1 MRNPVTRNR
10 FRNASIQTCLI
21 VAFALLLL
29 APGLAL
35 GQTFVQQA
43 QNLPGTGTSATF
55 TAAETAGDFNVVIVG
70 WGDQM
75 SSIASVTDDNSNTY
89 ILVGTTGGQNNSQ
102 AIYYANSISVSTTT
116 TPTVS
121 ANFVKALA
129 GGCDVRVLEYT
140 GFSSSSV
147 TVDNWIG
154 NSGGN
159 SPATSNTFTTSTSSL
174 IVGAGT
180 TGGTFLSGGI
190 PTGLTPLGPNGGIN
204 GFGDIAMDSNGA
216 VAAGPYAAGANVTG
230 GWVMQAVGFSI
241 SGVTTATPT
250 VTSIAP
256 TSGSTAGGDSVTITG
271 TNFFPGAIALFGTA
285 PGGIS
290 LVNCVV
296 TPPTS
301 MTCNTPADNQGPKDL
316 TVVNVDGLKG
326 SLALAF
332 TYTINPPVI
341 SSISPA
347 ATTTDGNTT
356 ITITGASF
364 QAGATV
370 NVGGPLQPSGNGEFG
385 DNVKVL
391 SSTSITFTTPALS
404 VGVADLEVKN
414 PDGGNTTD
422 SGALT
427 YALGTGPINFIQ
439 RGDAATGISA
449 QTIPVP
455 MTNPQGKGN
464 LNVVIAGWSDTSAQI
479 STITDTEGNTY
490 VMALP
495 VIQGTSLSQVIYYA
509 KNIKGDGATANTI
522 TVKFSGS
529 AASPDI
535 RVLEYS
541 GPDPSNPLDTGMS
554 NAGNGALADTGV
566 CTTTSAT
573 EVIVAAATVG
583 TLVSAAGPGF
593 TTVDNTSIGDNVEHQ
608 ITSAKGSCEAT
619 TVLQSGNWVIQS
631 VAFKAGSAAPSFT
644 LTADTPTSQTV
655 PAGSQAAYNL
665 TLAAVNGFS
674 SPVTLTCSG
683 LPTGAACGFSP
694 PSPVT
699 PGTSTADALTISTDA
714 STTPVGTSTVTVTG
728 TAGAIIKTATV
739 TLIVTAN
746 TTPGFTMAATALS
759 PATVAPGA
767 SATSTI
773 TITPTNGFTGSV
785 TLSCSSITGGGT
797 PAPACSF
804 SALSGGISTLTVST
818 TANSAANPAGTF
830 ALLLLPIGG
839 MTLLGAGFS
848 SRRKMLVGILLIC
861 MLIAGFVFITSC
873 GGGSSHTHVPSG
885 GTPAGTYTITVS
897 GAATG
902 ATTQTQ
908 TLTLVVN

>member
-1 MRNPVTRNR
+1 MRNR

-21 VAFALLLL
+21 VAFALLL

-102 AIYYANSISVSTTT
+102 AIYYAKSISVSTTT

-129 GGCDVRVLEYT
+129 GGCDVRVLEYK

-159 SPATSNTFTTSTSSL
+159 SPATSNTFTTSTTSL
-174 IVGAGT
+174 LVGAGT
-180 TGGTFLSGGI
+180 TTQFFTAGGLPAYMTSR
-190 PTGLTPLGPNGGIN
+190 GIN
-204 GFGDIAMDSNGA
+204 GFGDVAMDSNGT
-216 VAAGPYAAGANVTG
+216 VAHGTYQASSNVTPP
-230 GWVMQAVGFSI
+230 WVMQGVGFSI
-241 SGVTTATPT
+241 SGITTATPT

-271 TNFFPGAIALFGTA
+271 TNFSAGAIALFGTA

-301 MTCNTPADNQGPKDL
+301 MTCNTPADNQGPKDV
-316 TVVNVDGLKG
+316 TVVNVDGLNG
-326 SLALAF
+326 SLAMAF

-347 ATTTDGNTT
+347 TSTTDGNVTV
-356 ITITGASF
+356 TITGASF

-391 SSTSITFTTPALS
+391 SPTSITFTTPALS

-414 PDGGNTTD
+414 LDGGNTTD

-427 YALGTGPINFIQ
+427 YALGTGPINYIQ
-439 RGDAATGISA
+439 RGDAATGTSA

-464 LNVVIAGWSDTSAQI
+464 LNVVIAGWSDTSAQV
-479 STITDTEGNTY
+479 SSITDTEGNTY

-522 TVKFSGS
+522 TVSFSRS

-541 GPDPSNPLDTGMS
+541 GPDPNSPLDAFALA
-554 NAGNGALADTGV
+554 AGNGALADTGV

-608 ITSAKGSCEAT
+608 ITSATGSCEAT
-619 TVLQSGNWVIQS
+619 TVLQGGNWVIQS
-631 VAFKAGSAAPSFT
+631 VSFKSAAAAAPGFT
-644 LTADTPTSQTV
+644 LTANAPTSATV
-655 PAGSQAAYNL
+655 TAGSNASYSL
-665 TLAAVNGFS
+665 TVADQGGFS
-674 SPVTLTCSG
+674 GTVALACSGLPSGATCGFTPASPVTAGPVTLTI
-683 LPTGAACGFSP
+683 
-694 PSPVT
+694 
-699 PGTSTADALTISTDA
+699 STAA
-714 STTPVGTSTVTVTG
+714 STPAATSTVTITG
-728 TAGAIIKTATV
+728 TASGLTNQTAKV
-739 TLIVTAN
+739 TLIVTAS
-746 TTPGFTMAATALS
+746 TTPGFTLTATPTS
-759 PATVAPGA
+759 ATIATPGG
-767 SATSTI
+767 SATSVI
-773 TITPTNGFTGSV
+773 SVNATNGFNAAVSLACAV
-785 TLSCSSITGGGT
+785 TGGGT
-797 PAPACSF
+797 PAPTCSLSSSSITG
-804 SALSGGISTLTVST
+804 SATSTLTVNT
-818 TANSAANPAGTF
+818 TANSAANSPRATGLF
-830 ALLLLPIGG
+830 YALLLPIGG
-839 MTLLGAGFS
+839 ITLLGAGFS
-848 SRRKMLVGILLIC
+848 SRRKMLVGMLLVC
-861 MLIAGFVFITSC
+861 MMIAGFIFMAAC
-873 GGGSSHTHVPSG
+873 GGGSSKTTPPPGG
-885 GTPAGTYTITVS
+885 GTPPGTYTVTVTGTS
-897 GAATG
+897 GSLTAPATF
-902 ATTQTQ
+902 TVTVQ
-908 TLTLVVN
+908 

>member
-1 MRNPVTRNR
+1 MRNR

-21 VAFALLLL
+21 VAFALLL

-102 AIYYANSISVSTTT
+102 AIYYAKSISVSTTT

-129 GGCDVRVLEYT
+129 GGCDVRVLEYK

-159 SPATSNTFTTSTSSL
+159 SPATSNTFTTSTTSL
-174 IVGAGT
+174 LVGAGT
-180 TGGTFLSGGI
+180 TTQFFTAGGLPAYMTSR
-190 PTGLTPLGPNGGIN
+190 GIN
-204 GFGDIAMDSNGA
+204 GFGDVAMDSNGT
-216 VAAGPYAAGANVTG
+216 VAHGTYQASSNVTPP
-230 GWVMQAVGFSI
+230 WVMQGVGFSI
-241 SGVTTATPT
+241 SGITTATPT

-271 TNFFPGAIALFGTA
+271 TNFSAGAIALFGTA

-301 MTCNTPADNQGPKDL
+301 MTCNTPADNQGPKDV
-316 TVVNVDGLKG
+316 TVVNVDGLNG
-326 SLALAF
+326 SLAMAF

-347 ATTTDGNTT
+347 TSTTDGNVTV
-356 ITITGASF
+356 TITGASF

-391 SSTSITFTTPALS
+391 SPTSITFTTPALS

-414 PDGGNTTD
+414 LDGGNTTD

-427 YALGTGPINFIQ
+427 YALGTGPINYIQ
-439 RGDAATGISA
+439 RGDAATGTSA

-464 LNVVIAGWSDTSAQI
+464 LNVVIAGWSDTSAQV
-479 STITDTEGNTY
+479 SSITDTEGNTY

-522 TVKFSGS
+522 TVSFSRS

-541 GPDPSNPLDTGMS
+541 GPDPNSPLDAFALA
-554 NAGNGALADTGV
+554 AGNGALADTGV

-608 ITSAKGSCEAT
+608 ITSATGSCEAT
-619 TVLQSGNWVIQS
+619 TVLQGGNWVIQS
-631 VAFKAGSAAPSFT
+631 VSFKAGSAAPSFT
-644 LTADTPTSQTV
+644 LTADAPTSQTV

-699 PGTSTADALTISTDA
+699 PGTSTPDALTISTDA

-728 TAGAIIKTATV
+728 TAGAIVKTATV

-818 TANSAANPAGTF
+818 TANSASNPAGTL

-839 MTLLGAGFS
+839 VTLLGAGFS
-848 SRRKMLVGILLIC
+848 SRRKQVMGILLIC
-861 MLIAGFVFITSC
+861 MLIAGFVFMTSC
-873 GGGSSHTHVPSG
+873 SSGSSHTHVPSG